1 MDKLKRFIDCYIPT
15 ETCNFRC
22 SYCYIAQQRKFN
34 NKLAKF
40 NYPSEIV
47 KKALSIKRLGGI
59 CLINL
64 CAGGETLLSEEV
76 ISAIKALLEEGHYV
90 MVVTNGSLSKR
101 FDEIAQ
107 FDPKLLKRLFFK
119 FSFHYLELVRLNL
132 MEQYFNNVKK
142 MQKAGC
148 SFTIEMT
155 PNDELIPYIDDI
167 KKVCMKNLGT
177 LCHVTIARDDRTK
190 GIEVLSK
197 YSFEDYKKIW
207 STFESSFFDFKSK
220 IFYKKRTEFCYAGDW
235 SLYINLV
242 TGAMRQCYC
251 GRELDNIYKN
261 IDKPL
266 NFCAIGYGCTQAHCY
281 NGHAFLTIGDIPE
294 LETPTYAKMREHS
307 AKGNAKKWLKPEMEA
322 FMNQKLKDN
331 NVQYTKSKKRITMI
345 KNKADKVIKIPK
357 RIIKK
362 LYVSANLSKG

>member
-40 NYPSEIV
+40 NYPPEII

-59 CLINL
+59 CLFNL

-142 MQKAGC
+142 C
-148 SFTIEMT
+148 
-155 PNDELIPYIDDI
+155 
-167 KKVCMKNLGT
+167 
-177 LCHVTIARDDRTK
+177 
-190 GIEVLSK
+190 
-197 YSFEDYKKIW
+197 
-207 STFESSFFDFKSK
+207 
-220 IFYKKRTEFCYAGDW
+220 
-235 SLYINLV
+235 
-242 TGAMRQCYC
+242 
-251 GRELDNIYKN
+251 
-261 IDKPL
+261 
-266 NFCAIGYGCTQAHCY
+266 
-281 NGHAFLTIGDIPE
+281 
-294 LETPTYAKMREHS
+294 
-307 AKGNAKKWLKPEMEA
+307 
-322 FMNQKLKDN
+322 
-331 NVQYTKSKKRITMI
+331 
-345 KNKADKVIKIPK
+345 
-357 RIIKK
+357 KK
-362 LYVSANLSKG
+362 LDAHLQ